1 MILSLRS
8 SEGTQWMPIFPSSE
22 HWRSN
27 WRKDGS
33 SIRAIQQHRDGKAR
47 RLIFTV
53 PPIHHIKSVD
63 PIIKQKPKENLEFWN
78 TFTLPNPAKNS
89 VRRKILETKAMESL
103 GWKRI
108 HIITAGQRIALWVKP
123 NLKSRYYHIFLETLK
138 SFSREREIGKS
149 QQVLRI
155 LHIFDR
161 EALRLGKRVTS
172 RKARGQDT
180 MRTVISPE

>member
-1 MILSLRS
+1 MKPGPRKLFLAEMILSLWS

-53 PPIHHIKSVD
+53 PPIHHIKSVY

-89 VRRKILETKAMESL
+89 VRRKILERKAIEPL

-108 HIITAGQRIALWVKP
+108 LIITAGQRIALWVKP
-123 NLKSRYYHIFLETLK
+123 NLKSRYYHIFLETHEKLQPREGDWKEPTGSPNPSHLWQRASPTWQK
-138 SFSREREIGKS
+138 SNI
-149 QQVLRI
+149 
-155 LHIFDR
+155 
-161 EALRLGKRVTS
+161 
-172 RKARGQDT
+172 
-180 MRTVISPE
+180 